1 MQISVEVYFA
11 SQIPF
16 LRIFHLYI
24 YSAEAVRVYL
34 QFQWEGVEKCKIE
47 GIECSPVPTELEKF
61 QSFSLNIGAI
71 V

>member
-1 MQISVEVYFA
+1 MQISAEVYFA

-16 LRIFHLYI
+16 LRIFNLYI

-34 QFQWEGVEKCKIE
+34 RFLCECEEKCKIE
-47 GIECSPVPTELEKF
+47 GIECSPIPTELEKF
-61 QSFSLNIGAI
+61 QSFSLNMGAI